1 MSTTLKVL
9 NAKTEIASYNVVN
22 GETLIIQAQDEVNY
36 QLIDNSTGLG
46 PQNIIAKRVGN
57 DLQILLDNGDMVPDV
72 IIEDYYGDED
82 PATVTNLVVGQHE
95 NGNMYAYVPESG
107 QTYDAV
113 SMLAEQMSAPQA
125 LGGDE
130 ISGLWVFSPWWLLA
144 LIPLAAVAI
153 AAGNSGGSSDSKDT
167 TPPVKPIIDTK
178 DDGSVTVTPAGDAK
192 NATVT
197 YTDED
202 GNTQTV
208 TIEKG
213 NDGKWEPKGELP
225 DGVTVDPDTGVITIP
240 DEAIKGGSDVTATN
254 SDEAG
259 NESRDTKTSVDTDAP
274 NAPVIDAKDD
284 GSVTVTPADDATEA
298 TVTYTDEDGNTQT
311 VTIEKG
317 NDGKWEPKGE
327 LPDGVTVDP
336 DTGVIT
342 IPDEAI
348 KGGTDVTATNSDEAG
363 NESSDTKTSVDTDAP
378 NAPVIDA
385 KDDGSV
391 TVTPADDA
399 TEATVTYTDEDG
411 NTQTITIEKN
421 DDGKWEPKGE
431 LPDGVTVDPNTGV
444 ITIPDEA
451 IKGGTDVTATNSDE
465 AGNESSDTKTSVDT
479 DISETPP
486 TVTIPEADDG
496 GINAEEIDDGVQVDV
511 TIPKGTEPG
520 DTVTVTVTDSD
531 GNTSTVTHTVTQEDV
546 DNGSAEV
553 TVPKDVFDTDGDG
566 KTDDGEYTVDAEIS
580 DDAGNSSGKS
590 DPVTVDVDTTIPGD
604 TDGDGTVDEKPVVT
618 IPEAEDGINA
628 EEIDDG
634 VQVDVTIPKGT
645 EPGDT
650 VTVTV
655 TDSDGNTST
664 VTHTVTQDDIDNG
677 SAEVTVPKDVFDT
690 DGDGK
695 TDDGEYTVDAEISD
709 DAGNSSGKSDPVTV
723 DVDTT
728 IPGDTDGDGTVDEK
742 PVVTIPEAEDGI
754 NAEEIDDGVQVDV
767 TIPKGTEPGDTVTV
781 TVTDSDG
788 NTSTVTHTVTQDD
801 IDNGSAEVTVPKD
814 VFDTDG
820 DGKTDDGEY
829 TVDAEITDD
838 AGNSSGKSDPVTVD
852 VDTTVVPPA
861 EPGAPTITIPEA
873 VDGVNA
879 EELADGVQTEVK
891 LPEGTEAGDV
901 VTLTVTNPDGTS
913 STVTYTVTEEDATAG
928 QAEVTIPKDS
938 VAEDGEY
945 KVTATITDAETGE
958 VSPAS
963 PIVTFNVDA
972 TVPGDSDGDG
982 VADDAGAPVVTI
994 VDGGDE
1000 IINPS
1005 DLNEDGTVDVSIT
1018 FPADSGYEAGDVLTV
1033 TNPDGSTQ
1041 TVTLTADDIANGVT
1055 VQVTPVDGQVNEVK
1069 AVVADAA
1076 GNTSTE
1082 GKDTSTG
1089 DLALPGAPTI
1099 TIPEAVDGVN
1109 AEELADGVQTEVKLP
1124 EGTEAGD
1131 VVTLTVTNPDGTS
1144 STVTYT
1150 VTEEDATAGQAEV
1163 TIPKD
1168 SVVEDGEYKVT
1179 ATITD
1184 AETGEVSPASPIV
1197 TFNVDT
1203 TVPGDSDGDG
1213 VADDAGAPVVT
1224 IVDGGDEII
1233 NPSDLNED
1241 GTVDVSITFPADSG
1255 YEAGDVLTV
1264 TNPDGSTQTVTLTAD
1279 DIANGVTVQV
1289 TPVDGQVNE
1298 VKAVVADAAGNTS
1311 TEGKDTSTG
1320 DLALPGAPTITI
1332 PEAVD
1337 GVNAEELADGVQ
1349 TEVKLPEGTEAGDVV
1364 TLTVT
1369 NPDGTSST
1377 VTYTVTEEDATAGQA
1392 EVTIP
1397 KDSVVEDGEYKVTAT
1412 ITDAETGEVSPAS
1425 PIVTFNVDTTVPG
1438 DSDGDGVAD
1447 DAGAPVVTIVDGGD
1461 EFINPKDLD
1470 ENGQVDVTIT
1480 FPADSGY
1487 EAGDVLTVTNPDGST
1502 QTVTLT
1508 ADDVANGVTVKVTPV
1523 DGQVNEVKAVVVD
1536 AAGNTSTEGKDT
1548 STADLKV
1555 PGDSDGDGVA
1565 DDAGAPVV
1573 TIVDGGDEFINP
1585 KDLDENGQVD
1595 VTITFP
1601 TDSGYEAGDV
1611 LTVTN
1616 PDGSTQTVTLT
1627 ADDVANG
1634 VTVKVTPVDGQV
1646 NEVKAVVADAA
1657 GNTSTEGKDTSTA
1670 DLQSPGGE
1678 DTDGDGKGD
1687 EAPVITFPEDIEGD
1701 GDGTLN
1707 AAEVGEDASTP
1718 VKISLPTG
1726 TEEGDIVV
1734 VTINGVEQEVPVTV
1748 ADLNNGFVTVPVAT
1762 DNIEQIDVTAYVKD
1776 ASGNQSATGNGSV
1789 KVDTTVPQAPTVTPS
1804 TEDGSVTVTPA
1815 DDAVKTD
1822 ITYVDEDGVTQT
1834 VTVVKGEDGT
1844 WAAEDGTTLPEGVTV
1859 DPTTGVVTIGQDA
1872 VKDGST
1878 VTATNTDTANNESVE
1893 GTGTAGVD
1901 KGPNAPTVTPST
1913 EDGSVTVTP
1922 AEGAEKLDI
1931 TYVDEDGV
1939 NQTVTVVKGE
1949 DGTWAPE
1956 AGTTL
1961 PTGVKVDPETG
1972 VVTIAERAVEDGSEV
1987 VATNS
1992 EGNNVSEEG
2001 KGIAGPNADTTVPGD
2016 TDNDGVADTGPV
2028 ISFPEDVNPMVNEEG
2043 APLFDENGDQ
2053 ILGNGILSAAEIGDD
2068 NSTPVEI
2075 SLPVNTEVGDI
2086 LYVTINGEEQEIEI
2100 TEALLNQG
2108 SVTIDVPT
2116 ADISEI
2122 EVTAYVEDAAGNR
2135 SLDGTGSV
2143 TIEEALPTASITLLD
2158 DLTDD
2163 YAGLDE
2169 LIATNVYNTDG
2180 KTGEIGN
2187 NTGTAFSSLAT
2198 GLTNDDTPNI
2208 KITLDKALA
2217 EGETLTV
2224 YRYKYDD
2231 SLDGV
2236 SPIKSETQVE
2246 IVKVVGSDTE
2256 YVVVSTDDQ
2265 LDQTYGQEYLYK
2277 VVVSGIV
2284 DGEQVESVV
2293 QEHHIK
2299 LDTLVEAITVDNVSV
2314 NGDNRTFSGTTEAG
2328 ATIRVTYL
2336 SSTNNNSY
2344 VTTETVA
2351 DENGAYSLTLS
2362 GWNNKTV
2369 DGAEITVIDQ
2379 AGNVKTASLHNFPRL
2394 YVNMNTE
2401 VGITAATMEQTILL
2415 QRESAQGLLMDD
2427 GNDYV
2432 ILAGGG
2438 VNDLGNQGI
2447 FAEQTNGKTVVD
2459 MAGGDDY
2466 LRVNGALYDGVSVNM
2481 GAGDD
2486 KFEVVNNIA
2495 YGAYEIDMGEGND
2508 IFTALGNAVGS
2519 PLNIDLGN
2527 GNNQL
2532 NIGGSMDTEF
2542 NFTGGAGDDYVS
2554 IGKGIVSR
2562 AASTMSLGDGDNT
2575 VAITG
2580 GISPISGSTTIT
2592 TGAGDDIISVTGN
2605 ISSTIYTAKVEFNLG
2620 EGNNTVYIEGWWAG
2634 NKGMTTGDGNDTL
2647 IVGGNIDTSSSP
2659 LNLIDLG
2666 NGDNAISI
2674 GGYISATDAKQSFIT
2689 GDGNDTFTV
2698 GGYVSSG
2705 AGTDIGL
2712 TIDLGAGD
2720 DVLTIGATGEAIR
2733 DSQTVINGGAGNDIL
2748 RFTGS
2753 SAKTEIDMTKVKG
2766 FEVIDLNDSNT
2777 HLNVVISDLI
2787 YDGAP
2792 SKIYITGGSSD
2803 FVDLGDNNWTS
2814 NTASSAPQLGT
2825 WTSRQGTGDDQGYTV
2840 WVDSTNPSVELYIQ
2854 STINVL

>member
-1 MSTTLKVL
+1 M
-9 NAKTEIASYNVVN
+9 
-22 GETLIIQAQDEVNY
+22 
-36 QLIDNSTGLG
+36 
-46 PQNIIAKRVGN
+46 
-57 DLQILLDNGDMVPDV
+57 
-72 IIEDYYGDED
+72 
-82 PATVTNLVVGQHE
+82 
-95 NGNMYAYVPESG
+95 
-107 QTYDAV
+107 
-113 SMLAEQMSAPQA
+113 
-125 LGGDE
+125 
-130 ISGLWVFSPWWLLA
+130 
-144 LIPLAAVAI
+144 
-153 AAGNSGGSSDSKDT
+153 
-167 TPPVKPIIDTK
+167 
-178 DDGSVTVTPAGDAK
+178 
-192 NATVT
+192 
-197 YTDED
+197 
-202 GNTQTV
+202 
-208 TIEKG
+208 
-213 NDGKWEPKGELP
+213 
-225 DGVTVDPDTGVITIP
+225 
-240 DEAIKGGSDVTATN
+240 
-254 SDEAG
+254 
-259 NESRDTKTSVDTDAP
+259 
-274 NAPVIDAKDD
+274 
-284 GSVTVTPADDATEA
+284 
-298 TVTYTDEDGNTQT
+298 
-311 VTIEKG
+311 
-317 NDGKWEPKGE
+317 
-327 LPDGVTVDP
+327 
-336 DTGVIT
+336 
-342 IPDEAI
+342 
-348 KGGTDVTATNSDEAG
+348 
-363 NESSDTKTSVDTDAP
+363 
-378 NAPVIDA
+378 
-385 KDDGSV
+385 
-391 TVTPADDA
+391 
-399 TEATVTYTDEDG
+399 
-411 NTQTITIEKN
+411 
-421 DDGKWEPKGE
+421 
-431 LPDGVTVDPNTGV
+431 
-444 ITIPDEA
+444 
-451 IKGGTDVTATNSDE
+451 
-465 AGNESSDTKTSVDT
+465 
-479 DISETPP
+479 
-486 TVTIPEADDG
+486 
-496 GINAEEIDDGVQVDV
+496 
-511 TIPKGTEPG
+511 
-520 DTVTVTVTDSD
+520 
-531 GNTSTVTHTVTQEDV
+531 
-546 DNGSAEV
+546 
-553 TVPKDVFDTDGDG
+553 
-566 KTDDGEYTVDAEIS
+566 
-580 DDAGNSSGKS
+580 
-590 DPVTVDVDTTIPGD
+590 
-604 TDGDGTVDEKPVVT
+604 
-618 IPEAEDGINA
+618 
-628 EEIDDG
+628 
-634 VQVDVTIPKGT
+634 
-645 EPGDT
+645 
-650 VTVTV
+650 
-655 TDSDGNTST
+655 
-664 VTHTVTQDDIDNG
+664 
-677 SAEVTVPKDVFDT
+677 
-690 DGDGK
+690 
-695 TDDGEYTVDAEISD
+695 
-709 DAGNSSGKSDPVTV
+709 
-723 DVDTT
+723 
-728 IPGDTDGDGTVDEK
+728 
-742 PVVTIPEAEDGI
+742 
-754 NAEEIDDGVQVDV
+754 
-767 TIPKGTEPGDTVTV
+767 
-781 TVTDSDG
+781 
-788 NTSTVTHTVTQDD
+788 
-801 IDNGSAEVTVPKD
+801 
-814 VFDTDG
+814 
-820 DGKTDDGEY
+820 
-829 TVDAEITDD
+829 
-838 AGNSSGKSDPVTVD
+838 
-852 VDTTVVPPA
+852 
-861 EPGAPTITIPEA
+861 
-873 VDGVNA
+873 
-879 EELADGVQTEVK
+879 
-891 LPEGTEAGDV
+891 
-901 VTLTVTNPDGTS
+901 
-913 STVTYTVTEEDATAG
+913 
-928 QAEVTIPKDS
+928 
-938 VAEDGEY
+938 
-945 KVTATITDAETGE
+945 
-958 VSPAS
+958 
-963 PIVTFNVDA
+963 
-972 TVPGDSDGDG
+972 
-982 VADDAGAPVVTI
+982 
-994 VDGGDE
+994 
-1000 IINPS
+1000 
-1005 DLNEDGTVDVSIT
+1005 
-1018 FPADSGYEAGDVLTV
+1018 
-1033 TNPDGSTQ
+1033 
-1041 TVTLTADDIANGVT
+1041 
-1055 VQVTPVDGQVNEVK
+1055 
-1069 AVVADAA
+1069 
-1076 GNTSTE
+1076 
-1082 GKDTSTG
+1082 
-1089 DLALPGAPTI
+1089 
-1099 TIPEAVDGVN
+1099 
-1109 AEELADGVQTEVKLP
+1109 
-1124 EGTEAGD
+1124 
-1131 VVTLTVTNPDGTS
+1131 
-1144 STVTYT
+1144 
-1150 VTEEDATAGQAEV
+1150 
-1163 TIPKD
+1163 
-1168 SVVEDGEYKVT
+1168 
-1179 ATITD
+1179 
-1184 AETGEVSPASPIV
+1184 
-1197 TFNVDT
+1197 
-1203 TVPGDSDGDG
+1203 
-1213 VADDAGAPVVT
+1213 
-1224 IVDGGDEII
+1224 
-1233 NPSDLNED
+1233 
-1241 GTVDVSITFPADSG
+1241 
-1255 YEAGDVLTV
+1255 
-1264 TNPDGSTQTVTLTAD
+1264 
-1279 DIANGVTVQV
+1279 
-1289 TPVDGQVNE
+1289 
-1298 VKAVVADAAGNTS
+1298 
-1311 TEGKDTSTG
+1311 
-1320 DLALPGAPTITI
+1320 
-1332 PEAVD
+1332 
-1337 GVNAEELADGVQ
+1337 
-1349 TEVKLPEGTEAGDVV
+1349 
-1364 TLTVT
+1364 
-1369 NPDGTSST
+1369 
-1377 VTYTVTEEDATAGQA
+1377 
-1392 EVTIP
+1392 
-1397 KDSVVEDGEYKVTAT
+1397 
-1412 ITDAETGEVSPAS
+1412 
-1425 PIVTFNVDTTVPG
+1425 
-1438 DSDGDGVAD
+1438 
-1447 DAGAPVVTIVDGGD
+1447 
-1461 EFINPKDLD
+1461 
-1470 ENGQVDVTIT
+1470 
-1480 FPADSGY
+1480 
-1487 EAGDVLTVTNPDGST
+1487 TVTNPDGST

-1508 ADDVANGVTVKVTPV
+1508 ADDVANGVTVKVTP
-1523 DGQVNEVKAVVVD
+1523 
-1536 AAGNTSTEGKDT
+1536 
-1548 STADLKV
+1548 
-1555 PGDSDGDGVA
+1555 
-1565 DDAGAPVV
+1565 
-1573 TIVDGGDEFINP
+1573 I
-1585 KDLDENGQVD
+1585 
-1595 VTITFP
+1595 
-1601 TDSGYEAGDV
+1601 
-1611 LTVTN
+1611 
-1616 PDGSTQTVTLT
+1616 
-1627 ADDVANG
+1627 
-1634 VTVKVTPVDGQV
+1634 DGQV

-1657 GNTSTEGKDTSTA
+1657 GNTSTEGSDTSTA

-1687 EAPVITFPEDIEGD
+1687 EAPVITFPEDIE

-1804 TEDGSVTVTPA
+1804 TEDGSVTITPA

-1939 NQTVTVVKGE
+1939 NQTITVVKGE

-2100 TEALLNQG
+2100 TEALLTQG

-2122 EVTAYVEDAAGNR
+2122 EVTAYVEDTAGNR

-2447 FAEQTNGKTVVD
+2447 FAEQTDDKTVVD

-2519 PLNIDLGN
+2519 PLNIDLGD

-2554 IGKGIVSR
+2554 IGNGIVSR